1 MAAVVPPIS
10 SHHLLLAMHGRGDAH
25 LHLYYLKHDDLSMMT
40 ASVSVVGARATSVR
54 TTRHSQV
61 RVLWTESTAAGGI
74 AAFRAFLP
82 LLPVHSVLSLS
93 GMSYV

>member
-1 MAAVVPPIS
+1 MAAVVPPIIS
-10 SHHLLLAMHGRGDAH
+10 YHSMRIGRGDAH